1 MPSYNEET
9 KNLFWILGNEARF
22 QIIMQL
28 VNNLDG
34 LSISKIAKNLDTVIP
49 NINKSVDILRR
60 YGIIQKDGNN
70 ICHLTSF
77 GKRVTTHI
85 GFFNFI
91 SKNKDCFDNH
101 DIGDLPVEFAQRMAV
116 FAESERIQGV
126 PLISAKEKE
135 MLCNSKEY
143 MNSILYEAKFD
154 TDFLSTMKKK
164 LDEGV
169 KIMTVYGKN
178 SIIHPDS
185 KKIFKNA
192 GLGPYV
198 INGQMSKKDKNFN
211 IQVSVV
217 VTDNEALVMFPN
229 INGKVDTTE
238 AFYGN
243 SKELQIWCEQYF
255 QYCWDAE

>member
-1 MPSYNEET
+1 MTLYREET
-9 KNLFWILGNEARF
+9 KNLFWILGNETRF

-34 LSISKIAKNLDTVIP
+34 LSISKIAKNLETTIP
-49 NINKSVDILRR
+49 NINKSADLLRR
-60 YGIIQKDGNN
+60 YNIIQKDGNN
-70 ICHLTSF
+70 VCHLTSF

-91 SKNKDCFDNH
+91 SESKDYFDNH
-101 DIGDLPVEFAQRMAV
+101 DIGNLPGEFAQRMTV
-116 FAESERIQGV
+116 FADSERIQGV

-143 MNSILYEAKFD
+143 MHSILYEAKFD
-154 TDFLSTMKKK
+154 TDLLSTMKKK
-164 LDEGV
+164 LDEGI

-185 KKIFKNA
+185 KKIFKDA
-192 GLGPYV
+192 GLGQYV
-198 INGQMSKKDKNFN
+198 INGQMSRKDKNFN

-217 VTDNEALVMFPN
+217 VTDNESLVMFPN
-229 INGKVDTTE
+229 TNGKVDTTE
-238 AFYGN
+238 AFYGR

-255 QYCWDAE
+255 QYCLDTE